1 MTLLPAVVE
10 RMKRYFSRFV
20 TGFFLTGF
28 SITFAMVHVL
38 GVYVHDIKRLLL
50 VLLAATFVLCVG
62 HFMLLRGFTSTV
74 WISVTFVVISLLATL
89 STYGPSTHRMFFAVS
104 LATSLSALLTI
115 NSRRYRMMCKRL
127 VVIRK
132 QRKKWRVR

>member
-1 MTLLPAVVE
+1 
-10 RMKRYFSRFV
+10 
-20 TGFFLTGF
+20 
-28 SITFAMVHVL
+28 MVHVL
-38 GVYVHDIKRLLL
+38 GVYVHDIERLLL

-89 STYGPSTHRMFFAVS
+89 STYGPSTHRVFFTVS
-104 LATSLSALLTI
+104 LVTSLLALLTI